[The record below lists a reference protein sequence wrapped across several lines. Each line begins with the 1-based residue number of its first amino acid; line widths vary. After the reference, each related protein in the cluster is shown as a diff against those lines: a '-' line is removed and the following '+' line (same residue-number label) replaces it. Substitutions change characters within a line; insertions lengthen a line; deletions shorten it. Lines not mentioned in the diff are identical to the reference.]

1 MHITCEGRQFDFF
14 AGATPQNLWNIL
26 RGKRKKTDAVLADL
40 DGTLLDFQTPF
51 PHDGEVRWIPL
62 SSPKAHQAYVRSA
75 IFLLVCAIREVYGA
89 EADVKVKHSLGK
101 SLYCEFK
108 DGHVPLQKELD
119 RLERQMQAISRENRN
134 ITKVMVGKK
143 RALAFLRKRGQLEDA
158 ALLTRLE
165 RNEIS
170 VDQCGS
176 VIDYYLGPLLPDM
189 GFVTLFRLTSYAP
202 GFLLTLPD
210 GEEDKLPGRE
220 EDNSLFA
227 RVFLESQ
234 NWSELIGC
242 HNLAGLNRAIESG
255 QIYEYIAM
263 AEALH
268 EKKLAELADTICR
281 QNPKIR
287 LVCLAGPSSSGKATF
302 MKRLII
308 HLRVNGV
315 RPVMLSLDDYFR
327 NRSEIGNGDW
337 EDLHAIDIALFEETV
352 SALLEGKKVRL
363 PHFNFLTGKKEWSQ
377 EEVQLGKDQ
386 PILVEGLHALNPAL
400 TYFVPGYQ
408 CIRVY
413 LSALTQLTINDHNRI
428 STSDTRLLRRMV
440 RDVQFR
446 GNGAEHTLQVW
457 DNVRKGEER
466 NIFHFQNRANIV
478 FNSALLYE
486 IPVLKKLAKPLLEV
500 IEPTSSVYAE
510 AQRLLAFLEPFG
522 ELDVSLVPDNSLLR
536 EFVGYEGQGYSF
548 LHQPEKSSEK

>member
-14 AGATPQNLWNIL
+14 SGATPQNLWNIL

-40 DGTLLDFQTPF
+40 DGTMIDFQTPF
-51 PHDGEVRWIPL
+51 PHDGEVKWIPL
-62 SSPKAHQAYVRSA
+62 HSPKAHQAYVRSA
-75 IFLLVCAIREVYGA
+75 IFLLVCAIREVYGS
-89 EADVKVKHSLGK
+89 EGDVRVKHSLGK

-119 RLERQMQAISRENRN
+119 RLEKQMQAIVKESRN
-134 ITKVMVGKK
+134 ITKIMVGKN
-143 RALAFLRKRGQLEDA
+143 RALAFLRKRGQNEDA
-158 ALLTRLE
+158 ELLSQLE

-176 VIDYYLGPLLPDM
+176 VIDYYIGPLLPDM
-189 GFVTLFRLTSYAP
+189 GFVTHFHLQSYAP
-202 GFLLTLPD
+202 GFLLTLPEA
-210 GEEDKLPGRE
+210 GEESMPRE
-220 EDNSLFA
+220 EDAPLFA
-227 RVFLESQ
+227 RVFLESEK
-234 NWSELIGC
+234 WSELIGC
-242 HNLAGLNRAIESG
+242 HHVAELNRAIQTK
-255 QIYEYIAM
+255 QIYDYIAM

-281 QNPKIR
+281 QSPKIR
-287 LVCLAGPSSSGKATF
+287 LVCMAGPSSSGKTTF
-302 MKRLII
+302 MKRLIV

-315 RPVMLSLDDYFR
+315 RPVMLSLDDYFK
-327 NRSEIGNGDW
+327 NRSEMKDGDW
-337 EDLHAIDIALFEETV
+337 EDIQALDISLFEETV
-352 SALLEGKKVRL
+352 SALLEGRKVRL
-363 PHFNFLTGKKEWSQ
+363 PHFNFLSGEKEWS
-377 EEVQLGKDQ
+377 EKEVQLGKDQ

-408 CIRVY
+408 CLRVY

-446 GNGAEHTLQVW
+446 GNGAEHTLMVW

-466 NIFHFQNRANIV
+466 NIFHFQNRANVV

-486 IPVLKKLAKPLLEV
+486 IPVLKTFAKPLLEA
-500 IEPTSSVYAE
+500 ISKESPAYAE

-522 ELDVSLVPDNSLLR
+522 ELDASVVPDTSLLR
-536 EFVGYEGQGYSF
+536 EFVGYDGVGHSF
-548 LHQPEKSSEK
+548 LNP